1 MRHSLTI
8 KKAARPTARIVIE
21 LNRNGTA
28 APSST
33 PMNNIGLEMVSIAD
47 TAS

>member
-21 LNRNGTA
+21 LNRNGTL
-28 APSST
+28 APINS
-33 PMNNIGLEMVSIAD
+33 PMNKLGSETVSMAA
-47 TAS
+47 TAL

>member
-8 KKAARPTARIVIE
+8 RKAARPTARIVIE

-28 APSST
+28 PPISM
-33 PMNNIGLEMVSIAD
+33 PMNSVGSEMVSIEA
-47 TAS
+47 TTL